1 MAVAV
6 QKNSGGEEMASAS
19 ARVLDWLRLSP
30 GSRPV
35 EWALC

>member
-6 QKNSGGEEMASAS
+6 QKNSGGKEMAFAS

-30 GSRPV
+30 GSRSI